1 MRKNSRG
8 KLSGAVRNLIL
19 QCAKSEASYLGII
32 LSEPETTAH
41 GSSIHS
47 DRKSQ
52 NLAVS
57 ERENSSRPKKSAAPA
72 VRAAKKSRAA
82 YAALV
87 GMTDVC
93 GLT

>member
-1 MRKNSRG
+1 MRTNSRG

-47 DRKSQ
+47 DPKSQ
-52 NLAVS
+52 IS
-57 ERENSSRPKKSAAPA
+57 PFRSAKT
-72 VRAAKKSRAA
+72 RRDQKSRRRLQFVRRRNRARRMQLLSA
-82 YAALV
+82 
-87 GMTDVC
+87 
-93 GLT
+93 